1 MPSITI
7 TAKQLRRLLE
17 RDGWVAGRHATHGT
31 TLTKKFDDRTRVT
44 YIPKRG
50 DLAPGTLSAILG
62 PKQIRLGR
70 NGLEALIEKH
80 GK

>member
-17 RDGWVAGRHATHGT
+17 RDGWTQHGRVRHGLS
-31 TLTKKFDDRTRVT
+31 LTKKFGDRIRVT
-44 YIPKRG
+44 TIPNRG
-50 DLAPGTLSAILG
+50 DLAPGTLSAILSDRQTG
-62 PKQIRLGR
+62 IGR
-70 NGLEALIEKH
+70 AGLQGLIDKY